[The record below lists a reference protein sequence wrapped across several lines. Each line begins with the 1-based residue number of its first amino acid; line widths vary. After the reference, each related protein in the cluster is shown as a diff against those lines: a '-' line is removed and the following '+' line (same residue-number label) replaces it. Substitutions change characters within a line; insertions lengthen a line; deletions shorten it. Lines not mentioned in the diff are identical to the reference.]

1 MQPTSDTFKAVSV
14 RYIVNPELEDKR
26 VIETEEM
33 CRRTIER
40 LEWLRDRKPR
50 LVLMPDRK
58 NRDPHCVMVMAM
70 GRRVANLSK
79 EDALEARGM
88 MTSMGVERLRC
99 DISEVVVGRH
109 GYFFVRKPECC
120 QPYECEPLGVDWSR
134 WETEEM
140 LILPEDDLLSME
152 SLSVVIREDLLP
164 CLGEAHIVD
173 ELREYLTLWMDVV
186 RYNQCHEVQEEMHS
200 FIRLLSADGR
210 EEVRQMAVE
219 IDHLRTKKGT
229 SEMTRE
235 LVDKWWTKLLY
246 SRTVNDSF
254 SLVKARCS
262 HDTKQL
268 WKILMHV
275 NELMRT
281 IPGELYNDVG
291 DAYEFFSH
299 LGYLAPPIN
308 AYRGV
313 LSLYAIRTLVCEHL
327 GISQLPSWEPLPA
340 EITNVRDIPLTLGDV
355 IDFKD
360 AHADIDKN
368 TMKLFAYEMQMQF
381 FNHQTE
387 EIAREGKTQIGEQLE
402 AVKQTAEAIQGVAGA
417 IRENPSVNAE
427 HYYAPGSTHED
438 KGKYLQIGTNDKEKL
453 GLIE

>member
-1 MQPTSDTFKAVSV
+1 MQPTIDTFKAVSV

-26 VIETEEM
+26 VLETEEM

-88 MTSMGVERLRC
+88 MTAMGVDRLRC
-99 DISEVVVGRH
+99 DISEVVVGKH
-109 GYFFVRKPECC
+109 GYFFIRKPECC
-120 QPYECEPLGVDWSR
+120 QPYVCEPLGVDWSR

-140 LILPEDDLLSME
+140 LLLPEDDLLGME

-164 CLGEAHIVD
+164 CFNDDGVAD
-173 ELREYLTLWMDVV
+173 ELCEYLTLWMDAI
-186 RYNQCHEVQEEMHS
+186 RYNLCHEVQEEMRS

-210 EEVRQMAVE
+210 EKVRQMAVE

-229 SEMTRE
+229 SEMMRE
-235 LVDKWWTKLLY
+235 LVDTWWTGLLH

-254 SLVKARCS
+254 ALVKARCS
-262 HDTKQL
+262 HDTKQM

-275 NELMRT
+275 NELMRGM
-281 IPGELYNDVG
+281 PGELYNDVG

-299 LGYLAPPIN
+299 LSYLAPPIN

-313 LSLYAIRTLVCEHL
+313 LSLYAIRTLVCKHL
-327 GISQLPSWEPLPA
+327 GISQSPSWDALPA
-340 EITNVRDIPLTLGDV
+340 EVTSVRDIPLTLGDV

-368 TMKLFAYEMQMQF
+368 TMKLFAYEMQMRF
-381 FNHQTE
+381 FKHHTE
-387 EIAREGKTQIGEQLE
+387 EIAREGKTLMGEQ
-402 AVKQTAEAIQGVAGA
+402 TSA
-417 IRENPSVNAE
+417 IREHCEEMKKMAE
-427 HYYAPGSTHED
+427 HKT
-438 KGKYLQIGTNDKEKL
+438 IGTLVMEQHNHGVAPELTNEEGNKRLLPDN
-453 GLIE
+453 G